1 MKYKMNNYM
10 KKIVL
15 TLITLFTLIGC
26 SSNDSNEQIK
36 EANYSIPDTLNFTVF
51 NNKLVLNIENQG
63 EALLNYTI
71 ISSKNYVDLS
81 KKEGTITSLK
91 HDEITVNVDKKN
103 LPNGKSFSKLYLNI
117 NNKKDSIVVSVTNY
131 VEQKVI
137 LNSDVVDAE
146 FSKVTNQLVYV
157 SASPAAVNILSTNTG
172 LIESIPL
179 SYVPTCISISPDG
192 KTAVAGHD
200 RYISYI
206 NLTSKTITKTY
217 SVSCYANDIVLGNN
231 KWAYVFPAKG
241 QWTVIR
247 SINLSLTNDNE
258 YEHIGRKIYEGNKA
272 RLHPSGK
279 YIYGAENSLSPS
291 DIEKYDIQNGN
302 AEFSYDSPYHGDY
315 IMNGNLW
322 FSEDG
327 NRIFTRGK
335 TVFRTSELKIQD
347 MLYNGTINT
356 EMNAYSPIQWLD
368 HSSAKNNLYL
378 LLVNDSWN
386 QRKLPYIYVY
396 NDSNLSFKNKISL
409 EQFLVSQSE
418 SNKVFYDA
426 EPFFVF
432 SNSTGSNLFV
442 IVKATGA
449 GLAKEWAIEKISL

>member
-1 MKYKMNNYM
+1 M

-15 TLITLFTLIGC
+15 ALITLLTIIGC
-26 SSNDSNEQIK
+26 SSNDSNEQTK
-36 EANYSIPDTLNFTVF
+36 EATYSVPDTLNFTIF

-63 EALLNYTI
+63 ESILNYTLTN
-71 ISSKNYVDLS
+71 SKNYVNLS
-81 KKEGTITSLK
+81 KKDGVVTALN
-91 HDEITVNVDKKN
+91 HDEITVTVDKQN
-103 LPNGKSFSKLYLNI
+103 LPNGKSYSKLYLNI

-179 SYVPTCISISPDG
+179 SYAPTCISLSLDG

-206 NLTSKTITKTY
+206 DLINKTITKTY
-217 SVSCYANDIVLGNN
+217 PISCYANDIVLGNN
-231 KWAYVFPAKG
+231 KWAYVFPKNG
-241 QWTVIR
+241 QSTFIR
-247 SINLSLTNDNE
+247 SINLNLITDNE
-258 YEHIGRKIYEGNKA
+258 YEHIGEKIYEGNKA

-279 YIYGAENSLSPS
+279 YIYGAENNLSPS

-302 AEFSYDSPYHGDY
+302 AEYGYDSPYHGDY

-335 TVFRTSELKIQD
+335 TVFKTSELRSQD
-347 MLYNGTINT
+347 MIYNGTINT
-356 EMNAYSPIQWLD
+356 ETNPYSPIQWLD
-368 HSSAKNNLYL
+368 HSAAKNNLYL
-378 LLVNDSWN
+378 LLVADDSWI
-386 QRKLPYIYVY
+386 QKKLPYVYVY
-396 NDSNLSFKNKISL
+396 NDTNLAFKNKISL
-409 EQFLVSQSE
+409 EQFLVSKNESE
-418 SNKVFYDA
+418 KVFYDA

-432 SNSTGSNLFV
+432 SNSAGNNLFV

-449 GLAKEWAIEKISL
+449 GLNKEWAIEKISIQ

>member
-1 MKYKMNNYM
+1 M

-15 TLITLFTLIGC
+15 TLITLLTLIGC
-26 SSNDSNEQIK
+26 SSNDSKEQIK
-36 EANYSIPDTLNFTVF
+36 EANYSIPDTLNFTIF

-63 EALLNYTI
+63 ENLLNYTI
-71 ISSKNYVDLS
+71 TSSKNHVELS
-81 KKEGTITSLK
+81 KKEGTITSLN
-91 HDEITVNVDKKN
+91 HDEISVTVDKKN
-103 LPNGKSFSKLYLNI
+103 LPNGKSYSKLYLNI

-146 FSKVTNQLVYV
+146 FSKATNQLVYV

-172 LIESIPL
+172 LIETIPL
-179 SYVPTCISISPDG
+179 LYPPTCISISPDG

-200 RYISYI
+200 GHISYI
-206 NLTSKTITKTY
+206 NLTNKTITKTY

-241 QWTVIR
+241 SWTFIR

-258 YEHIGRKIYEGNKA
+258 YEHIGDKIYEGNKA

-279 YIYGAENSLSPS
+279 YIYGAENSLSPM

-302 AEFSYDSPYHGDY
+302 AEYSYDSPYHGDY

-335 TVFRTSELKIQD
+335 TVFRTSELRNQD

-356 EMNAYSPIQWLD
+356 ETNAYSPIQWLD
-368 HSSAKNNLYL
+368 HSSVKNNLYL
-378 LLVNDSWN
+378 LLVADDWN
-386 QRKLPYIYVY
+386 QKKPPYVYVY
-396 NDSNLSFKNKISL
+396 NDSNLTFKSKIPL
-409 EQFLVSQSE
+409 EQFLVSKSE
-418 SNKVFYDA
+418 SNRVFYDA

-432 SNSTGSNLFV
+432 SNSAGNNLFV

-449 GLAKEWAIEKISL
+449 GLDKEWGIQKIAIE

>member
-1 MKYKMNNYM
+1 M
-10 KKIVL
+10 KKIAF
-15 TLITLFTLIGC
+15 TLITLLTLIGC

-36 EANYSIPDTLNFTVF
+36 DANYSVPDTLNFTIF

-63 EALLNYTI
+63 ETSLNYTLV
-71 ISSKNYVDLS
+71 SSKNYIELS
-81 KKEGTITSLK
+81 KKEGVVTSLN
-91 HDEITVNVDKKN
+91 HDGIMVTVDKKT
-103 LPNGKSFSKLYLNI
+103 LPNGKSYSKLYLNI
-117 NNKKDSIVVSVTNY
+117 NNKKDSIVVSVTNF
-131 VEQKVI
+131 VEQKVV

-146 FSKVTNQLVYV
+146 FSKVTDQLVYV
-157 SASPAAVNILSTNTG
+157 SASPSAVNILSTNTG

-179 SYVPTCISISPDG
+179 LYAPTCISISPDG

-200 RYISYI
+200 KHISYI
-206 NLTSKTITKTY
+206 NLTSKTVTKTY
-217 SVSCYANDIVLGNN
+217 PISCYANDIVLGNN

-241 QWTVIR
+241 QSTFIR
-247 SINLSLTNDNE
+247 SINLSLVNHNE
-258 YEHIGRKIYEGNKA
+258 YEHIGEKIYEGNKA

-279 YIYGAENSLSPS
+279 YIYGAENGLSPM
-291 DIEKYDIQNGN
+291 DIEKYNIQNGN
-302 AEFSYDSPYHGDY
+302 AEYSYDSPYHGDY

-335 TVFRTSELKIQD
+335 TVFKTSELKSQD

-356 EMNAYSPIQWLD
+356 ETNAYSPIQWLD
-368 HSSAKNNLYL
+368 HSSIKNNLYL
-378 LLVNDSWN
+378 LLVADNWN
-386 QRKLPYIYVY
+386 QKKPPYIYVY
-396 NDSNLSFKNKISL
+396 NDSNLTFKNKIPL
-409 EQFLVSQSE
+409 EQFLVSKSE

-432 SNSTGSNLFV
+432 SNSAGNNLFV

-449 GLAKEWAIEKISL
+449 GLAKEWAIEKISTP

>member
-1 MKYKMNNYM
+1 M

-15 TLITLFTLIGC
+15 ALITLLTIIGC
-26 SSNDSNEQIK
+26 SSNDSNEQTT
-36 EANYSIPDTLNFTVF
+36 EANYSVPDTLNFTIF

-63 EALLNYTI
+63 ESILNYTLT
-71 ISSKNYVDLS
+71 SSKNHVNLS
-81 KKEGTITSLK
+81 KKDGVVTALN
-91 HDEITVNVDKKN
+91 HDEITVTVDKQN
-103 LPNGKSFSKLYLNI
+103 LPNGKSYSKLYLNV

-179 SYVPTCISISPDG
+179 SYAPTCISLSLDG

-206 NLTSKTITKTY
+206 DLINKTIIKTY
-217 SVSCYANDIVLGNN
+217 PISCYANDIVLGNN
-231 KWAYVFPAKG
+231 KWAYVFPKNG
-241 QWTVIR
+241 QSTFIR
-247 SINLSLTNDNE
+247 SINLSLITDNE
-258 YEHIGRKIYEGNKA
+258 YEHIGEKIYEGNKA

-279 YIYGAENSLSPS
+279 YIYGAENNLSPS

-302 AEFSYDSPYHGDY
+302 AEYRYDSPYHGDY
-315 IMNGNLW
+315 IMNGSLW

-335 TVFRTSELKIQD
+335 TVFKTSELRSQD
-347 MLYNGTINT
+347 MIYNGTINT
-356 EMNAYSPIQWLD
+356 ETNPYSPIQWLD
-368 HSSAKNNLYL
+368 HSATKNNLYL
-378 LLVNDSWN
+378 LLVADDSWI
-386 QRKLPYIYVY
+386 QKKLPYVYVY
-396 NDSNLSFKNKISL
+396 NDTNLAFKNKISL
-409 EQFLVSQSE
+409 EQFLVSKNESE
-418 SNKVFYDA
+418 KVFYDA
-426 EPFFVF
+426 EPFFAF
-432 SNSTGSNLFV
+432 SNSAGNNLFV

-449 GLAKEWAIEKISL
+449 GLNKEWAIEKISIQ

>member
-1 MKYKMNNYM
+1 M

-15 TLITLFTLIGC
+15 TLITLLTLIGC
-26 SSNDSNEQIK
+26 SNNDSKNEQIK
-36 EANYSIPDTLNFTVF
+36 EASYSIPDTLNFTIF

-63 EALLNYTI
+63 ETALNYSLS
-71 ISSKNYVDLS
+71 SSKNYVSVS
-81 KKEGTITSLK
+81 KKEGAITSLN
-91 HDEITVNVDKKN
+91 HDEITVTVDKQD
-103 LPNGKSFSKLYLNI
+103 LTNGKSYSKLYLNI
-117 NNKKDSIVVSVTNY
+117 NNKKDSIVISVTHF
-131 VEQKVI
+131 VEQKVV

-179 SYVPTCISISPDG
+179 LYPPTCISISPDG
-192 KTAVAGHD
+192 KTAVIGHD
-200 RYISYI
+200 RHISYI
-206 NLTSKTITKTY
+206 NLTSKNITKTY
-217 SVSCYANDIVLGNN
+217 PVSCYANDIVLGNN
-231 KWAYVFPAKG
+231 KWAYIFPLKG
-241 QWTVIR
+241 QSTFIR

-258 YEHIGRKIYEGNKA
+258 YEHIGEKIYEGNKA

-279 YIYGAENSLSPS
+279 YIYGAENSLSPM

-302 AEFSYDSPYHGDY
+302 AEYSYDSPYHGDY

-335 TVFRTSELKIQD
+335 TVFKTSELRSQD
-347 MLYNGTINT
+347 MIYNGTINT
-356 EMNAYSPIQWLD
+356 ETNVYSPIEWLD
-368 HSSAKNNLYL
+368 HSSVKNNVYL
-378 LLVNDSWN
+378 LLVADNNWI
-386 QRKLPYIYVY
+386 QKKLPYIYVY
-396 NDSNLSFKNKISL
+396 NDSNLSFKNKIPL
-409 EQFLVSQSE
+409 EQFLVSKSE

-432 SNSTGSNLFV
+432 SNSAGNNLFV

-449 GLAKEWAIEKISL
+449 GLAKEWAIEKISIE

>member
-1 MKYKMNNYM
+1 M

-15 TLITLFTLIGC
+15 SFITLLTIIGC
-26 SSNDSNEQIK
+26 SSNDPNEQTK
-36 EANYSIPDTLNFTVF
+36 ESIYSVPDTLNFTIF
-51 NNKLVLNIENQG
+51 NKKLVLNIENQG
-63 EALLNYTI
+63 ETALNYSLS
-71 ISSKNYVDLS
+71 SSKNYVALS
-81 KKEGTITSLK
+81 KKEGSISSLN
-91 HDEITVNVDKKN
+91 HDEITVTVDKQD
-103 LPNGKSFSKLYLNI
+103 LPNGKSYSKLYLNV
-117 NNKKDSIVVSVTNY
+117 NNKKDSIVVSVTNF

-137 LNSDVVDAE
+137 LSSDVVDAE
-146 FSKVTNQLVYV
+146 FSKVTNQLVYI

-179 SYVPTCISISPDG
+179 LYAPTCISISPDG

-200 RYISYI
+200 KHISYI
-206 NLTSKTITKTY
+206 NLTSNIIIKSY
-217 SVSCYANDIVLGNN
+217 PVSCYANDIVLGNN

-241 QWTVIR
+241 QSTFIR

-258 YEHIGRKIYEGNKA
+258 YEHIGEKIYEGNKA

-279 YIYGAENSLSPS
+279 YIYGAENGVSPM
-291 DIEKYDIQNGN
+291 DIEKYNIQNGN
-302 AEFSYDSPYHGDY
+302 AEYSYDSPYHGDY

-335 TVFRTSELKIQD
+335 TVFKTSELRSQD
-347 MLYNGTINT
+347 MLYNGTIIT
-356 EMNAYSPIQWLD
+356 ETNAYSPIEWLD
-368 HSSAKNNLYL
+368 HSSVKNNLYL
-378 LLVNDSWN
+378 LLAADNWN
-386 QRKLPYIYVY
+386 QKKPPYIYVY
-396 NDSNLSFKNKISL
+396 NDSNLTLKSKISL

-432 SNSTGSNLFV
+432 SNSAGNNLFV

-449 GLAKEWAIEKISL
+449 GLAKEWAIEKISIE

>member
-1 MKYKMNNYM
+1 M
-10 KKIVL
+10 KKIIL
-15 TLITLFTLIGC
+15 ALITLLTITGC
-26 SSNDSNEQIK
+26 SSPTNDSNEQTK
-36 EANYSIPDTLNFTVF
+36 ETNYSIPDTLNFTIF

-63 EALLNYTI
+63 ETPLNYTI
-71 ISSKNYVDLS
+71 TSSKNYVELS
-81 KKEGTITSLK
+81 KKEGAITSLN
-91 HDEITVNVDKKN
+91 HDEIGVTADKQN
-103 LPNGKSFSKLYLNI
+103 LPNGKSYSKLYLNI
-117 NNKKDSIVVSVTNY
+117 NNKKDSIVVSITNF
-131 VEQKVI
+131 VEQKVT

-146 FSKVTNQLVYV
+146 FSKITNQLIYV

-172 LIESIPL
+172 LTESIPL
-179 SYVPTCISISPDG
+179 LYTPTCISLSPDG

-200 RYISYI
+200 GHISYI
-206 NLTSKTITKTY
+206 NLTNKTITKTY
-217 SVSCYANDIVLGNN
+217 PVSCYANDIVLGNN

-241 QWTVIR
+241 AWTVIR

-258 YEHIGRKIYEGNKA
+258 YEHIGEKIYEGNKA

-279 YIYGAENSLSPS
+279 YIYGAENGLSPM

-302 AEFSYDSPYHGDY
+302 AEYSYDSPYHGDY

-335 TVFRTSELKIQD
+335 TVFKTSELRSQD
-347 MLYNGTINT
+347 MIYNGTINT
-356 EMNAYSPIQWLD
+356 ETNEYSPIEWLD
-368 HSSAKNNLYL
+368 HSSVKNNLYL
-378 LLVNDSWN
+378 LLVADNNWI
-386 QRKLPYIYVY
+386 QKKLPYIYVY
-396 NDSNLSFKNKISL
+396 NDSNLSFKNKIPL
-409 EQFLVSQSE
+409 EQFLVSKSE

-432 SNSTGSNLFV
+432 SNSAGNNLFV

-449 GLAKEWAIEKISL
+449 GLAKEWAIEKISIE

>member
-1 MKYKMNNYM
+1 M

-15 TLITLFTLIGC
+15 TLITLLTLIGC
-26 SSNDSNEQIK
+26 SNNDSKNEQIK
-36 EANYSIPDTLNFTVF
+36 EASYSIPDTLNFTIF

-63 EALLNYTI
+63 ETALNYSLS
-71 ISSKNYVDLS
+71 SSKNYVSVS
-81 KKEGTITSLK
+81 KKEGAITSLN
-91 HDEITVNVDKKN
+91 HDEITVTVDKQD
-103 LPNGKSFSKLYLNI
+103 LPNGKSYSKLYLNI
-117 NNKKDSIVVSVTNY
+117 NNKKDSIVVSVTHF
-131 VEQKVI
+131 VEQKVV

-179 SYVPTCISISPDG
+179 LYPPTCISISPDG
-192 KTAVAGHD
+192 KTAVIGHD
-200 RYISYI
+200 RHISYI
-206 NLTSKTITKTY
+206 NLTSKNITKTY
-217 SVSCYANDIVLGNN
+217 PVSCYANDIVLGNN
-231 KWAYVFPAKG
+231 KWAYIFPLKG
-241 QWTVIR
+241 QSTFIR

-258 YEHIGRKIYEGNKA
+258 YEHIGEKIYEGNKA

-279 YIYGAENSLSPS
+279 YIYGAENSLSPI

-302 AEFSYDSPYHGDY
+302 AEYSYDSPYHGDY

-335 TVFRTSELKIQD
+335 TVFKTSELRSQD
-347 MLYNGTINT
+347 MIYNGTINT
-356 EMNAYSPIQWLD
+356 ETNVYSPIEWLD
-368 HSSAKNNLYL
+368 HSSVKNNLYL
-378 LLVNDSWN
+378 LLVADNNWI
-386 QRKLPYIYVY
+386 QKKLPYIYVY
-396 NDSNLSFKNKISL
+396 NDSNLSFKNKIPL
-409 EQFLVSQSE
+409 EQFLVSKSE

-432 SNSTGSNLFV
+432 SNSAGNNLFV

-449 GLAKEWAIEKISL
+449 GLAKEWAIEKISIE

>member
-1 MKYKMNNYM
+1 M

-15 TLITLFTLIGC
+15 TLITLLTLIGC
-26 SSNDSNEQIK
+26 SNNDSKNEQIK
-36 EANYSIPDTLNFTVF
+36 EASYSIPDTLNFTIF

-63 EALLNYTI
+63 ETALNYSLS
-71 ISSKNYVDLS
+71 SSKNYVAVS
-81 KKEGTITSLK
+81 KKEGTITSLN
-91 HDEITVNVDKKN
+91 HDEITVKVDKQD
-103 LPNGKSFSKLYLNI
+103 LPNGKSYSKLYLNI
-117 NNKKDSIVVSVTNY
+117 NNKKDSIVVSVTHF
-131 VEQKVI
+131 VEQKIV

-179 SYVPTCISISPDG
+179 LYPPTCISISPDG
-192 KTAVAGHD
+192 KTAVTGHD

-206 NLTSKTITKTY
+206 NLTNKTITKTY
-217 SVSCYANDIVLGNN
+217 PVSCYANDIVLGNN

-241 QWTVIR
+241 QSTFIR
-247 SINLSLTNDNE
+247 SINLSLPNDNE
-258 YEHIGRKIYEGNKA
+258 YEHIGEKIYEGNKA

-279 YIYGAENSLSPS
+279 YIYGAENGLSPM

-302 AEFSYDSPYHGDY
+302 AEYSYDSPYHGDY

-335 TVFRTSELKIQD
+335 TVFKTSELRSQD
-347 MLYNGTINT
+347 MIYNGTIST
-356 EMNAYSPIQWLD
+356 ETNAYSPVEWLD
-368 HSSAKNNLYL
+368 HSSVKNNLYL
-378 LLVNDSWN
+378 LLVADNNWI
-386 QRKLPYIYVY
+386 QKKLPYIYVY
-396 NDSNLSFKNKISL
+396 NDSNLSFKNKIPL
-409 EQFLVSQSE
+409 EQFLVSKSE

-432 SNSTGSNLFV
+432 SNSAGNNLFV

-449 GLAKEWAIEKISL
+449 GLAKEWAIEKISIE

>member
-1 MKYKMNNYM
+1 M

-15 TLITLFTLIGC
+15 TLITLLTLIGC
-26 SSNDSNEQIK
+26 SNNDSKNEQIK
-36 EANYSIPDTLNFTVF
+36 EASYSIPDTLNFTIF

-63 EALLNYTI
+63 ETALNYSLS
-71 ISSKNYVDLS
+71 SSKNYVSVS
-81 KKEGTITSLK
+81 KKEGAITSLN
-91 HDEITVNVDKKN
+91 HDEITVTVDKQD
-103 LPNGKSFSKLYLNI
+103 LTNGKSYSKLYLNI
-117 NNKKDSIVVSVTNY
+117 NNKKDSIVVSVTHF
-131 VEQKVI
+131 VEQKVV

-179 SYVPTCISISPDG
+179 LYPPTCISISPDG
-192 KTAVAGHD
+192 KTAVIGHD
-200 RYISYI
+200 RHISYI
-206 NLTSKTITKTY
+206 NLTGKNIIKTY
-217 SVSCYANDIVLGNN
+217 PVSCYANDIVLGNN
-231 KWAYVFPAKG
+231 KWAYIFPLKG
-241 QWTVIR
+241 QSTFIR

-258 YEHIGRKIYEGNKA
+258 YEHIGEKIYEGNKA

-279 YIYGAENSLSPS
+279 YIYGAENSLSPM

-302 AEFSYDSPYHGDY
+302 AEYSYDSPYHGDY

-335 TVFRTSELKIQD
+335 TVFKTSELRSQD
-347 MLYNGTINT
+347 MIYNGTINT
-356 EMNAYSPIQWLD
+356 ETNVYSPIEWLD
-368 HSSAKNNLYL
+368 HSSVKNNLYL
-378 LLVNDSWN
+378 LLVADNNWI
-386 QRKLPYIYVY
+386 QKKLPYIYVY
-396 NDSNLSFKNKISL
+396 NDSNLSFKNKIPL
-409 EQFLVSQSE
+409 EQFLVSKSE

-432 SNSTGSNLFV
+432 SNSAGNNLFV

-449 GLAKEWAIEKISL
+449 GLAKEWAIEKISIE